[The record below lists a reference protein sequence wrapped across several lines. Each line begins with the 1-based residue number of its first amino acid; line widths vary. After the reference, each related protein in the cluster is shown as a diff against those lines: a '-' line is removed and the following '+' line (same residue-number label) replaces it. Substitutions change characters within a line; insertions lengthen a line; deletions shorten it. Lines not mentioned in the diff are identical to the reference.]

1 MAMEASLMNKT
12 GMCYDLKVRQNLS
25 LLVATHESIRL
36 KKGARM
42 PSGKIAVDTLL
53 LAADEPANLQVL
65 METLGG
71 TVASVLEACR
81 SPLIAKSID

>member
-1 MAMEASLMNKT
+1 MNKT

-71 TVASVLEACR
+71 TDR
-81 SPLIAKSID
+81 KRLIAKNGERRFPSPVRSFRS